1 MQSAMASTLVLN
13 VIILDFIE
21 LLNQVAKKPKMTVE
35 GDFVAVHA
43 ILMLMM
49 GIQQGLSLLAIYVS
63 YSSENLKTTHSGLL
77 LRE

>member
-1 MQSAMASTLVLN
+1 
-13 VIILDFIE
+13 
-21 LLNQVAKKPKMTVE
+21 MTVE